1 MRTQRQ
7 VTHDLRQLLTL
18 DPRLMPVSRVAG
30 KVLPRTRPAG
40 FEGLARIICGQQLSV
55 QSADAIWAR
64 LEARG
69 GAQSAEAFLDL
80 GETGVQG
87 VGLSRTKY
95 AYLQAVAQAIASG
108 DLDLAD
114 VVTLPADQAI
124 AAMVRHK
131 GIGPWTAEIY
141 LMFCAGHPDIFPVGD
156 LALRKAVVEALD
168 LDSATDH
175 KTLFALAA
183 RWSPYRSTAALLFWR
198 FYAAVRQRQG
208 VPV

>member
-18 DPRLMPVSRVAG
+18 DPRLMPVSRIAG
-30 KVLPRTRPAG
+30 KVMPRTRPAG

-55 QSADAIWAR
+55 QSADAIWTR

-95 AYLQAVAQAIASG
+95 AYLRAVALAVASG

-156 LALRKAVVEALD
+156 LALRKAVTEALEQD
-168 LDSATDH
+168 SMLDVKALST
-175 KTLFALAA
+175 LAA
-183 RWSPYRSTAALLFWR
+183 GWSPYRSTAALLFWR
-198 FYAAVRQRQG
+198 FYAAVRRRQG